1 MEIKCHFYEW
11 GKVWLCR
18 KKSAITNP
26 VCSCIACRH
35 DCVRVCVRAA
45 RVLYIHSC
53 MKCASVHS
61 SPGRVLAASPR
72 KVTYSHSHSGLIYT
86 RRSICIFPDDAAV
99 LWVVVTWQPQPHP
112 PHISHHSGIPREV
125 KREFNVLTIWPRFL
139 LTAVTR
145 FGAV

>member
-1 MEIKCHFYEW
+1 MSGGKCDYA
-11 GKVWLCR
+11 GRRVRLQ
-18 KKSAITNP
+18 IQ
-26 VCSCIACRH
+26 
-35 DCVRVCVRAA
+35 CVRASHAATTVCVCVRAA

-61 SPGRVLAASPR
+61 SLGRVLAASPR

-99 LWVVVTWQPQPHP
+99 LWVVVAWQPQPHP

-125 KREFNVLTIWPRFL
+125 KREFNVLTI
-139 LTAVTR
+139 
-145 FGAV
+145 